1 LEIGIWKFIGY
12 WKLEFGNWKKQKVFA
27 CKSGSLLLMSI
38 LILSSIITAASTM
51 GTITLQNLR
60 LGIAVDNGLVAL
72 YAAESGVED
81 ALYEIRKNETA
92 AAALLAN
99 GTLANNA
106 SWARTITTTTMSL
119 GKTVPINGSWEINL
133 YEPDTSLSPL
143 SNPIKSLRLSW
154 AGSGSEWAEVKITP
168 WTTAGSLGAP
178 TTQLFSAASNPA
190 TVNLQ
195 DATAVLYRIQIKALY
210 SALNNLTVAA
220 YNGLDLSGS
229 PVPLPTQITL
239 LSTGMFQRAKQAVRA
254 IMAHRAPLSDV
265 FGYVLFTEEDLIKP

>member
-1 LEIGIWKFIGY
+1 MVWLLEIGIWKFIGY

-178 TTQLFSAASNPA
+178 TTQLFSAASNPDYLA
-190 TVNLQ
+190 FHWHVPAGQTGG
-195 DATAVLYRIQIKALY
+195 AGHY
-210 SALNNLTVAA
+210 
-220 YNGLDLSGS
+220 GS
-229 PVPLPTQITL
+229 PRAAFGCVWICAVHGGGFDKTL
-239 LSTGMFQRAKQAVRA
+239 NSVISSPYFNKNTK
-254 IMAHRAPLSDV
+254 HRVCINQD
-265 FGYVLFTEEDLIKP
+265 Y